1 MNLVVFIF
9 WTAACIA
16 ISFIAKNKKP
26 GPVAIFFICLFLSP
40 LIGLIVALCAKK
52 KPLEFSETT
61 EEASSTAP
69 DNQE

>member
-1 MNLVVFIF
+1 MNPAALIF
-9 WTAACIA
+9 WIAACVA
-16 ISFIAKNKKP
+16 IPFIAKDKKP

-52 KPLEFSETT
+52 KPLELSETT
-61 EEASSTAP
+61 EEASSTVP